1 MLCGFAELS
10 RSMLTS
16 GQSHKYLKTVLWDLT
31 FNIKSTC
38 KYIISYLIVTLE
50 LFLKTYLKYFLKDT
64 FWFFFVKLELKK
76 VCAFTLEINSLEPKP
91 AWSIIVLQDWD
102 QSKSSDNPA
111 GANYVCG
118 CVEIID

>member
-1 MLCGFAELS
+1 MC
-10 RSMLTS
+10 
-16 GQSHKYLKTVLWDLT
+16 
-31 FNIKSTC
+31 I
-38 KYIISYLIVTLE
+38 YIISYLIVTLE

-76 VCAFTLEINSLEPKP
+76 VCAFTLKINFLEPKP

-111 GANYVCG
+111 GTNYVCG